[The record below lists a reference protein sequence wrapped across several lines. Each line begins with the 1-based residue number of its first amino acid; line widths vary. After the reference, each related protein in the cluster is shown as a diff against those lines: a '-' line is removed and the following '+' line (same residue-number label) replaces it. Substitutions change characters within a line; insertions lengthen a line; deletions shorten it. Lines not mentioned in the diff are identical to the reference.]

1 MMSEPHQGLHAPT
14 EREPETVED
23 LIVPEVDAEAVQA
36 GTQTTGSSSTGS
48 GAGKATFEEF

>member
-1 MMSEPHQGLHAPT
+1 MSEPHQGLHAPT